1 MNIIFV
7 TNEFDTAE
15 KSYGGL
21 ATFTANIARLF
32 FQNGHRV
39 RIIMVSTKEE
49 PREFDEG
56 IPIENVYLK
65 KEDWE
70 KLKQVAEIYNPD
82 DSKQAGRNR
91 GQMVYLFKAKM
102 TSERIKELN
111 KEEKVDIVH
120 FCNHGAFSLFMGDD
134 IPYVTRIS
142 GLLNIIGG
150 GADELNGSV
159 SFEDNP
165 VGLTEK
171 IDNLALSYSKYVIS
185 PSHVYEKIVRENMG
199 ICASV
204 IESPFCMEDDGWD
217 FSLYDEVL
225 KDKQYVLFWGA
236 LRYLKGIEVIAQL
249 VNPFLANHKE
259 MLFVFVG
266 DDRPLKGTVFG
277 EINGSDYIR
286 KSAGEYAD
294 RAVYL
299 GIQPR
304 MRLYPLVRNAAVC
317 LLPSRIENLSNAC
330 IEAMALGKIVIA
342 TDGAGYE
349 QLIEDGISGF
359 LCERDNA
366 DSFCNTI
373 DRVLNLTEEEVFAI
387 GKKARERVE
396 RMNPVNAYRSF
407 LEYYTN
413 VIQNWSH
420 SEDEVNE

>member
-15 KSYGGL
+15 KSFGGL

-32 FQNGHRV
+32 YKNGHKV
-39 RIIMVSTKEE
+39 RILMVSTKEE

-56 IPIENVYLK
+56 IPIENVFLK

-82 DSKQAGRNR
+82 DSKKAGSNR
-91 GQMVYLFKAKM
+91 GQMVYLFKAKI

-150 GADELNGSV
+150 GADELNGSI
-159 SFEDNP
+159 SFEDNT
-165 VGLTEK
+165 VSLTEK
-171 IDNLALSYSKYVIS
+171 IDNLALTYSKYVIS
-185 PSHVYEKIVRENMG
+185 PSQVYAKILNDSMG
-199 ICASV
+199 INASV
-204 IESPFCMEDDGWD
+204 IESPFCMEEKGWD

-225 KDKQYVLFWGA
+225 KNKQYVLFWGA
-236 LRYLKGIEVIAQL
+236 LRYMKGIEVIAKF
-249 VNPFLANHKE
+249 VKPFLNNHRD

-266 DDRPLKGTVFG
+266 DDRPLKGTIYG
-277 EINGSDYIR
+277 EITGSEYIK
-286 KSAGEYAD
+286 KSAGEFED
-294 RAVYL
+294 RALYL
-299 GIQPR
+299 GMQPR
-304 MRLYPLVRNAAVC
+304 IRLYPLVKNATVC

-330 IEAMALGKIVIA
+330 IEAMALGKVVVA
-342 TDGAGYE
+342 TNGASYE

-359 LCERDNA
+359 LCERDNPS
-366 DSFCNTI
+366 SFYNTI
-373 DRVLNLTEEEVFAI
+373 DRVLKLSEEEMLAI

-396 RMNPVNAYRSF
+396 RMSPDNAYRSF
-407 LEYYTN
+407 FEYYTN
-413 VIQNWSH
+413 VIQKWNH
-420 SEDEVNE
+420 LEDETK